1 MQIEEITKIGVAA
14 ATIIGTAIA
23 AILRAKKFTDTLDI
37 EEVDTT
43 KLTTELKE
51 LQIILHDLKL
61 EVHGKHSTQLENIEE
76 DITRLFDK
84 TDKLTDI
91 LIDYFQKQAH
101 N

>member
-14 ATIIGTAIA
+14 ATIIGTAIV
-23 AILRAKKFTDTLDI
+23 AILRAKKFTDSIDT

-51 LQIILHDLKL
+51 LQTILHELKL
-61 EVHGKHSTQLENIEE
+61 EVHGKHTTQLENIEE

-91 LIDYFQKQAH
+91 LIDYFQKQAQ

>member
-23 AILRAKKFTDTLDI
+23 AILRAKKFTESIDT

-51 LQIILHDLKL
+51 LQTILHDLKL
-61 EVHGKHSTQLENIEE
+61 EVHGKHTIQLENIEE

-91 LIDYFQKQAH
+91 LIDYFQKQAQ